1 MKTTIAKLALFT
13 VISGVFAAPVMAQPS
28 STLVF
33 VHGAHFSANSW
44 AAVQAEL
51 SGQVSSIAIDLP
63 GRFDSITAAKVSLE
77 ISAAALC
84 SSMAK
89 ISGEKVLVA
98 HSQGGAVVNASLNI
112 CPTESVTK
120 VVYVTSV
127 SPLQGES
134 AFERLSEEDGENY
147 FRGITYNKETSVLE
161 ITNTEGFVASFA
173 PKANVQQQAWMKQN
187 AVNEP
192 AALSDAKMQLHQQR
206 FEQLEKHY
214 VFARQDKVISLATQ
228 QKVAASM
235 SLTGRYEIDSGHLP
249 MLTHSS
255 ELAKILTEITA
266 K

>member
-1 MKTTIAKLALFT
+1 MKTTIAKLSLLT
-13 VISGVFAAPVMAQPS
+13 VIASVCAAPVLAQPT

-33 VHGAHFSANSW
+33 VHGAHFSGSSW
-44 AAVQAEL
+44 ASVQAEL
-51 SGQVSSIAIDLP
+51 PVQVSSIAIDLP

-89 ISGEKVLVA
+89 IAGDKVLVA

-134 AFERLSEEDGENY
+134 AFERLSKEDGENY
-147 FRGITYNKETSVLE
+147 FRGITYNKETSILE
-161 ITNTEGFVASFA
+161 ITNTEGFAASFA
-173 PKANVQQQAWMKQN
+173 PKANPQQQAWIKQH

-192 AALSDAKMQLHQQR
+192 AALSDTKMQLHQQR
-206 FEQLEKHY
+206 FEQLQKHY

-228 QKVAASM
+228 QKVAATM
-235 SLTGRYEIDSGHLP
+235 TLAGHYEIDSGHLP

-255 ELAKILTEITA
+255 ELAKILTEITE